1 MRMNMVLLF
10 IHTVFW
16 THLVHF
22 WKVQAGTILSHPET
36 IRPFSVTCLSDCC
49 EDLEIMEFG
58 QCGSRVV
65 LDQKFYQLDELRIR
79 FERILE
85 AMDIASFKI
94 NNTENYMIVALL
106 LTENQNI
113 QWLYLF
119 RSLHYLIDGQ
129 PIIGGHTVLPLW
141 HERRVNKSLKSDN
154 KWRFYLLYVK
164 DYSDLPLDC
173 GSPPT
178 RFDLNWIRPETAVIL
193 GSIEYVVDEL
203 LLLPM

>member
-1 MRMNMVLLF
+1 MRMNVLLLF
-10 IHTVFW
+10 TQTLFL
-16 THLVHF
+16 THLGYF
-22 WKVQAGTILSHPET
+22 EKVQSGTILSHPEV

-49 EDLEIMEFG
+49 EDLEIVEFG

-65 LDQKFYQLDELRIR
+65 LNQKYYQLEELRIR

-85 AMDIASFKI
+85 AVDIASSKI
-94 NNTENYMIVALL
+94 NKTDNYMTVALL

-119 RSLHYLIDGQ
+119 RSV
-129 PIIGGHTVLPLW
+129 TLW
-141 HERRVNKSLKSDN
+141 HERRVSKSLKSDN
-154 KWRFYLLYVK
+154 RWRFYLLYVK

-178 RFDLNWIRPETAVIL
+178 RFDLNWIKPETAVIL
-193 GSIEYVVDEL
+193 GSIEYIVDEL
-203 LLLPM
+203 RLLPL